1 MLRRLNLSIRPKQD
15 MSSRANSAQLLEQI
29 DMLEVTWGGL
39 KQSLKRSQK
48 LTLRMDELSDMV
60 QSSGDVME
68 DSEMR
73 KHPWVF

>member
-1 MLRRLNLSIRPKQD
+1 
-15 MSSRANSAQLLEQI
+15 
-29 DMLEVTWGGL
+29 MLEVTWGGL

-73 KHPWVF
+73 KHPMQEEAERLNTCSDGF